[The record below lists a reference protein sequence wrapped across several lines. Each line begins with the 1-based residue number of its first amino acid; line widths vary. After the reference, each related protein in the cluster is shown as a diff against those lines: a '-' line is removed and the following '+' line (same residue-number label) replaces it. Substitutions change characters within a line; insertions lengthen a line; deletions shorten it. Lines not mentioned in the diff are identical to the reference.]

1 MSTLAQTRLANLTS
15 LGSESRNQ
23 VSKMAEST
31 EHWMQLARTAS
42 VEQDSRK
49 QNDLPTDLI
58 LRLEEKGDQL
68 NSPSDFDEVDKPRLA
83 IYKQTAGI
91 PIVGGCSACKD
102 VVFDGRFVAGAA
114 GERREKLEN
123 MFQEHC
129 RGVHQSNDGL
139 LKEKGRFG
147 QALMNLQP

>member
-1 MSTLAQTRLANLTS
+1 
-15 LGSESRNQ
+15 
-23 VSKMAEST
+23 
-31 EHWMQLARTAS
+31 

-49 QNDLPTDLI
+49 PGDLAN
-58 LRLEEKGDQL
+58 RAYSFSRRKGDKL
-68 NSPSDFDEVDKPRLA
+68 NFPSEVDLVDKPRLA

-114 GERREKLEN
+114 EERREKLEN

-129 RGVHQSNDGL
+129 RGVHHSNQVRVSRGTS
-139 LKEKGRFG
+139 
-147 QALMNLQP
+147 